1 MENKLNETRECDL
14 AVIGAGPAGLMAG
27 FAAASRGLRVVIIE
41 KMNAPGRKLLITG
54 KGRCNVTN
62 ECGTEEF
69 LGNIRNGARFMYSSL
84 YAFDSFAVME
94 FFETHGVP
102 LKTERGNRVF
112 PQSDRA
118 ADIRDALVGAAKKAG
133 CRFISGRAVKVET
146 DESGV
151 NAVILED
158 KTRVSCRAA
167 VIATGGLSYPKTGS
181 TGDGYSLARA
191 LGHTVTPTRASL
203 VSLRCVRGDCE
214 RLEGLSL
221 KNVRLSAFVGEKRI
235 FSEQGEMLFT
245 ANGISGP
252 LVLTLSGVMVSA
264 GTDGARAAIDLKPAL
279 DADTL
284 DKRILRDFSENI
296 NREFKNSLSAL
307 LPQKLIPLVVER
319 SGIDPEKRVN
329 SVTAAERAAL
339 IKAIKSFE
347 LTVVARGGYDEAVI
361 TAGGVELKEVNP
373 KTMESKIV
381 KNLHFAGEV
390 LDIDAYTG
398 GFNLGIA
405 FATGHA
411 AGSCVLGG
419 SK

>member
-1 MENKLNETRECDL
+1 
-14 AVIGAGPAGLMAG
+14 
-27 FAAASRGLRVVIIE
+27 
-41 KMNAPGRKLLITG
+41 
-54 KGRCNVTN
+54 
-62 ECGTEEF
+62 
-69 LGNIRNGARFMYSSL
+69 
-84 YAFDSFAVME
+84 
-94 FFETHGVP
+94 
-102 LKTERGNRVF
+102 
-112 PQSDRA
+112 
-118 ADIRDALVGAAKKAG
+118 
-133 CRFISGRAVKVET
+133 
-146 DESGV
+146 
-151 NAVILED
+151 
-158 KTRVSCRAA
+158 
-167 VIATGGLSYPKTGS
+167 
-181 TGDGYSLARA
+181 
-191 LGHTVTPTRASL
+191 
-203 VSLRCVRGDCE
+203 
-214 RLEGLSL
+214 
-221 KNVRLSAFVGEKRI
+221 
-235 FSEQGEMLFT
+235 
-245 ANGISGP
+245 
-252 LVLTLSGVMVSA
+252 MVSA